1 MKRRPSLRVRLYA
14 AAFLVIWVAMV
25 ASWLGLTALFGR
37 HLERRVGQE
46 LDAHLQQLA
55 GAVEMAQDGAISLLR
70 EPADPRFSRIAGG
83 LYWQVS
89 VLDGVRVL
97 TSRSLWD
104 ERLPPPE
111 NVPEVGAVHVHDL
124 PGPGGAHLLAH
135 ERIILIDGPAGAYSP
150 VVVTA
155 AIDLAELAE
164 LRAGFGRDLAPA
176 LLLLGLVLLAGF
188 ALQVEAGLR
197 PLRPLQQAVQAV
209 KSGRS
214 KRLEAAVPAE
224 IGALADEIDALLESR
239 EAEMMRA
246 RDRAADLA
254 HGLKTPLA
262 ALSADIARL
271 RARGENE
278 IADGIEEVAGGM
290 RRHVERELVR
300 ARLRHGPRQATL
312 VRPVAEAVARTL
324 ARTPEATGKAFDL
337 EIEDGFSL
345 AMDAAD
351 LGELLGNLMENA
363 LRHASATVRVAGSKD
378 GGCATLCVE
387 DDGDGMAEEE
397 LAAAL
402 ARGGRLDMRGAGAG
416 LGLAIV
422 GDIAA
427 ANGASLTL
435 SRSLLGGLAARFSMQ
450 AWPG

>member
-1 MKRRPSLRVRLYA
+1 MRRPSLRVRLYA
-14 AAFLVIWVAMV
+14 AAFLVIAVAMA
-25 ASWLGLTALFGR
+25 ASWLGLTALFAR
-37 HLERRVGQE
+37 HLERRIGQE

-55 GAVEMAQDGAISLLR
+55 GAVEVAADGAISLLR
-70 EPADPRFSRIAGG
+70 EPADPRFARIAGG

-89 VLDGVRVL
+89 DAQAQQVLA
-97 TSRSLWD
+97 SRSLWD
-104 ERLPPPE
+104 ERLPPPQ
-111 NVPEVGAVHVHDL
+111 NVPEPGAVHVHDL
-124 PGPGGAHLLAH
+124 SGPAGARLLAH
-135 ERIILIDGPAGAYSP
+135 ERLILVADAAGKEHALLL
-150 VVVTA
+150 TA
-155 AIDLAELAE
+155 AVDRAELAE

-239 EAEMMRA
+239 EAEMARA

-278 IADGIEEVAGGM
+278 IADGIEEVADGM

-300 ARLRHGPRQATL
+300 ARLRHGPSRATP

-324 ARTPEATGKAFDL
+324 ARTPDAAGKAFDFD
-337 EIEDGFSL
+337 IEDGFSL
-345 AMDAAD
+345 AMDEAD

-363 LRHASATVRVAGSKD
+363 LRHARSTVRVAGSRKD
-378 GGCATLCVE
+378 GRAILCVE
-387 DDGDGMAEEE
+387 DDGKGMDGDA
-397 LAAAL
+397 LDAAL
-402 ARGGRLDMRGAGAG
+402 ARGGRLDSRGSAG

-427 ANGASLTL
+427 ANGASLALT
-435 SRSLLGGLAARFSMQ
+435 RSPLGGLAAEFSMPER
-450 AWPG
+450 AD